1 MMNQKI
7 NIILC
12 IICFIICQLNALFYK
27 YIPIPEVRIFLYSYF
42 KDIVGASAFIGC
54 CNIILYNFK
63 MGFYK
68 ILYIEIFLF
77 FCGLFWEYVTPL
89 YRQTTSDVNDIFAY
103 MLGGF
108 IYWVIMKIIIK
119 LNRKEFK

>member
-1 MMNQKI
+1 MMNQKT

-12 IICFIICQLNALFYK
+12 IICFIICEVNALFYK

-63 MGFYK
+63 IGVYK

-77 FCGLFWEYVTPL
+77 FCGLFWEFVTPL
-89 YRQTTSDVNDIFAY
+89 YRQTISDVNDIFAY

-108 IYWVIMKIIIK
+108 IYWVIFKIIMQLTKSKI
-119 LNRKEFK
+119 